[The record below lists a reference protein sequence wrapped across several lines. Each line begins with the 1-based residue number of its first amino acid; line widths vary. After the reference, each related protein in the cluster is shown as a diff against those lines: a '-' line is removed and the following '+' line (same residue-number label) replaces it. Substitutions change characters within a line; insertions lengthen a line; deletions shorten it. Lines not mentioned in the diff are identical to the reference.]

1 MSKKR
6 KQLTLG
12 DFYKK
17 TPKQTEKEDQPSV
30 AGGSTSDVGTTT
42 KPREEAANV
51 SSNINL
57 TTNVN
62 VTVGAKETEQD
73 EPRAKKIAIVVEA
86 KEMRKRMM
94 MLMITPMALLLPSRL
109 LPEIGDA
116 KLRGWSR
123 LAGPANSGMSGPN
136 AYHGYSPRM
145 DV

>member
-6 KQLTLG
+6 KQLTLA

-73 EPRAKKIAIVVEA
+73 EPGIETFVCCFIAVLLI
-86 KEMRKRMM
+86 
-94 MLMITPMALLLPSRL
+94 IMAL
-109 LPEIGDA
+109 
-116 KLRGWSR
+116 
-123 LAGPANSGMSGPN
+123 
-136 AYHGYSPRM
+136 
-145 DV
+145 